1 MERNM
6 RKGKAF
12 SALACFALCAVIAVF
27 GAAAWAWGDE
37 AAAVDEAA
45 AEGEAAAAEEAAA
58 DELAATLSVSVH
70 QQDVG
75 WTEGVDSGEVA
86 GTTDEDLRI
95 EAIALTLAADV
106 SGSISYSV
114 DCRDDGWTAWA
125 SDGETAGTT
134 GESQPITAIKV
145 QLSDE
150 AAETYDVWYRVWVDG
165 YGWTGWAKNGAAA
178 GTTSGDAILEGV
190 QVVIQAKGSEAPGDV
205 LPAVITSSF
214 ESEDSAEED
223 AAASTGEDAA
233 ASESDTADTS
243 DATAVATGDPT
254 VLEESLLVDNDLF
267 SVTAT
272 GIEVDE
278 HGNYQVNLSIANKS
292 DSASY
297 DFIAWCASVDG
308 VAVDTNL
315 YVTVSPGKSA
325 NVQLPLY
332 EEDLAAL
339 EAMGIALAF
348 TDIEFELHAYETA
361 TGSYE
366 EVYSESLHLYPFG
379 EAAATTFV
387 REAQESDV
395 VLFQTDS
402 YSVTALGLV
411 QDDDGGYYVALA
423 YQNTSDELNFDFN
436 TWSAAVDGL
445 VIDSSVY
452 VTVGAGKTAYAQL
465 PIAAHYLD
473 EFEAAG
479 FSVSFSDIEFNLEV
493 YDDDTYETLLEET
506 ILHYYPDGE
515 AAATTYVREAQDTDA
530 VLVDNDYL
538 TLTLVAS
545 GVDEEGNLTLG
556 LLIENKCDSGLSA
569 SIYEESADGVMI
581 SSSYWSD
588 YISAGDSLYGI
599 FYLYAAALEDAGIS
613 DPSTISLVEF
623 NLVVY
628 DENYWDELLNL
639 DVSAAL

>member
-6 RKGKAF
+6 RKAF
-12 SALACFALCAVIAVF
+12 SALAGFALCAAIAVF
-27 GAAAWAWGDE
+27 CTAVWAWADE
-37 AAAVDEAA
+37 AAAVEQT
-45 AEGEAAAAEEAAA
+45 AAAEEAAA
-58 DELAATLSVSVH
+58 GEAAATLSVSVH

-86 GTTDEDLRI
+86 GATGEDLRI
-95 EAIALTLAADV
+95 EAIALTLSADV

-114 DCRDDGWTAWA
+114 DCRDDGWTDWA

-145 QLSDE
+145 KLTDE
-150 AAETYDVWYRVWVDG
+150 AAEAYDVWYRVWVDG

-178 GTTSGDAILEGV
+178 GTTSGDAILEGIE
-190 QVVIQAKGSEAPGDV
+190 VVVLAKGSEAPGDV

-214 ESEDSAEED
+214 EAEGSAEESED

-233 ASESDTADTS
+233 ASESDAAAAST
-243 DATAVATGDPT
+243 VVTGDPT
-254 VLEESLLVDNDLF
+254 ALEESLLVDNELF
-267 SVTAT
+267 RVTAT
-272 GIEVDE
+272 SIEVDE
-278 HGNYQVNLSIANKS
+278 YGNYQVNLVVANKS

-297 DFIAWCASVDG
+297 DFIAWCASIDG

-339 EAMGIALAF
+339 EAMGIDLAF

-361 TGSYE
+361 TGYYE

-395 VLFQTDS
+395 VLFQTES

-465 PIAAHYLD
+465 PIAAHYLE

-515 AAATTYVREAQDTDA
+515 AAATTYVREAQDTDT

-538 TLTLVAS
+538 TLSLVAS

-613 DPSTISLVEF
+613 DPSGISLVEF

-628 DENYWDELLNL
+628 DENYWDELLNV

>member
-1 MERNM
+1 MERSM
-6 RKGKAF
+6 RKAF
-12 SALACFALCAVIAVF
+12 SALAGFALCAVLAVF

-37 AAAVDEAA
+37 ASAADEAA
-45 AEGEAAAAEEAAA
+45 AVEEASVESEAAA
-58 DELAATLSVSVH
+58 DDASATLSVSVH
-70 QQDVG
+70 QQSVG
-75 WTEGVDSGEVA
+75 WTEGVASGEVA
-86 GTTDEDLRI
+86 GAMGEDLRI
-95 EAIALTLAADV
+95 EAIALTLTADV

-114 DCRDDGWTAWA
+114 DCLDYGWTDWA

-145 QLSDE
+145 KLTDE
-150 AAETYDVWYRVWVDG
+150 AAEAYDVWYRVWVDG

-190 QVVIQAKGSEAPGDV
+190 EVVVLAKGSEAPGDV

-214 ESEDSAEED
+214 AAEGSAEESED

-233 ASESDTADTS
+233 ASESDAADVAAS
-243 DATAVATGDPT
+243 TAVTGDPT
-254 VLEESLLVDNDLF
+254 ALEESLLVDNELF
-267 SVTAT
+267 SVTAM

-278 HGNYQVNLSIANKS
+278 YGNYQVNLSIANKS
-292 DSASY
+292 DSASF
-297 DFIAWCASVDG
+297 DFIAWCASIDG

-325 NVQLPLY
+325 TVQLPLY

-339 EAMGIALAF
+339 EAMGVDLAF

-361 TGSYE
+361 TDSYE

-465 PIAAHYLD
+465 PIAAYYLE

-479 FSVSFSDIEFNLEV
+479 FSVGFSDIEFNLEV

-515 AAATTYVREAQDTDA
+515 AAATTYVREAQDADT

-538 TLTLVAS
+538 TLSLVAS

-599 FYLYAAALEDAGIS
+599 FYLYAAALEDVGIS